1 MPQIECSV
9 SINRSVSEVFS
20 YVADFRNAPKWQGDV
35 EEVFLSD
42 SSLRVGVMVTQTR
55 KTRLLGW
62 RLDLNADIITYQPN
76 KLIEYK
82 GILGRFP
89 IHGEISFSSSRGVTE
104 VSEALNI
111 RMGFLYGI
119 YSPFL
124 AGTMRRRT
132 NVALQSLKT
141 MMENRTEK
149 RS

>member
-9 SINRSVSEVFS
+9 SINRPISEVFS
-20 YVADFRNAPKWQGDV
+20 FVADFRNAPKWQGDV

-42 SSLRVGVMVTQTR
+42 SSMRVGVMLTQTR
-55 KTRLLGW
+55 KSRLLGW

-89 IHGEISFSSSRGVTE
+89 IHGEISFASSRGVTE
-104 VSEALNI
+104 VTEAINI

-119 YSPFL
+119 YSPFM

-132 NVALQSLKT
+132 SIALQSLKT

>member
-9 SINRSVSEVFS
+9 SINRPISEVFGF
-20 YVADFRNAPKWQGDV
+20 VADFRNAPKWQGDV

-42 SSLRVGVMVTQTR
+42 SSMRVGVMVTQTR
-55 KTRLLGW
+55 RSRLLGW

-104 VSEALNI
+104 VTEAMNI

-119 YSPFL
+119 YSPFM

-132 NVALQSLKT
+132 SVALQSLKT